1 MFNPASPNSS
11 DDPAAMKTSRDY
23 LRIFLS
29 GFAMGS
35 ADIVPGV
42 SGGTMAFILGI
53 YEALL
58 NGIKSVNLEVIR
70 LVLTAKIKE
79 ALALVP
85 WKFLL
90 TLAAGIA
97 TAVLTLVN
105 FLSWML
111 ENEPEFLFAF
121 FFGLVLASIIAIG
134 AKVTKWTVPIVL
146 GLVIGAVVAWVISA
160 LTPEGD
166 TNHSTIILFL
176 SGMVAIMAM
185 ILPGISGSFILL
197 LLGQYEYV
205 VNAVKDFDLQT
216 VITVGIGALVGIT
229 GFSRILSWLLARYE
243 MLTIAVLTGF
253 MIGSLRKIWPWREA
267 STANLDDPDHAEFF
281 TKEILPKIN
290 GDFWIAILL
299 LVVGFAVVTALDHL
313 QSKSNPVVLGLQRLT
328 GGSRKSSSTV

>member
-1 MFNPASPNSS
+1 MFNPASP
-11 DDPAAMKTSRDY
+11 KTGRDY

-29 GFAMGS
+29 GFVMGS

-58 NGIKSVNLEVIR
+58 NGIKSVNVEVIR

-79 ALALVP
+79 AMALVP
-85 WKFLL
+85 WRFLL

-97 TAVLTLVN
+97 AAVLTLVN
-105 FLSWML
+105 ALSWML

-121 FFGLVLASIIAIG
+121 FFGLVLASIIAVG
-134 AKVTKWTVPIVL
+134 AKITYWTLPIIV
-146 GLVIGAVVAWVISA
+146 GLVIGAVGAFFLVG
-160 LTPEGD
+160 LTPSGD
-166 TNHSTIILFL
+166 EANHSLIVLFL

-205 VNAVKDFDLQT
+205 VNAVKDFNLLD
-216 VITVGIGALVGIT
+216 VFAVGLGALVGIT

-243 MLTIAVLTGF
+243 MLTIAVLTGV

-267 STANLDDPDHAEFF
+267 GTANVEEHTEFF
-281 TKEILPKIN
+281 TREALPEIN
-290 GDFWIAILL
+290 GDFWIAVALI
-299 LVVGFAVVTALDHL
+299 VFGFIVVTALDHL
-313 QSKSNPVVLGLQRLT
+313 QSKSNPVVLGLQKLMGRQRVAT
-328 GGSRKSSSTV
+328 AEA

>member
-1 MFNPASPNSS
+1 MFNPDSPHDS
-11 DDPAAMKTSRDY
+11 TSMESPRDY
-23 LRIFLS
+23 LRIFFS

-53 YEALL
+53 YESLL
-58 NGIKSVNLEVIR
+58 NGIKSVNLNVIR

-79 ALALVP
+79 AMALVP
-85 WKFLL
+85 WKFLV

-97 TAVLTLVN
+97 VAVLTLVN

-111 ENEPEFLFAF
+111 ENEPELLFAF

-134 AKVTKWTVPIVL
+134 AKITRWTVPIIV
-146 GLVIGAVVAWVISA
+146 GLVVGAVVAFIISG

-166 TNHSTIILFL
+166 TNHSTIVLFL

-216 VITVGIGALVGIT
+216 VFTVGIGALVGIT
-229 GFSRILSWLLARYE
+229 GFSRILSWLLARYD

-253 MIGSLRKIWPWREA
+253 MIGSLRKIWPWREESA
-267 STANLDDPDHAEFF
+267 VDPEHAEYF
-281 TKEILPKIN
+281 TKEVLPKIN
-290 GDFWIAILL
+290 GDFWFAIAL
-299 LVVGFAVVTALDHL
+299 LVIGFVVVTALDHL
-313 QSKSNPVVLGLQRLT
+313 QSKSNPIVLGLQRIT
-328 GGSRKSSSTV
+328 GGSPKPPATAET

>member
-1 MFNPASPNSS
+1 
-11 DDPAAMKTSRDY
+11 
-23 LRIFLS
+23 
-29 GFAMGS
+29 
-35 ADIVPGV
+35 
-42 SGGTMAFILGI
+42 
-53 YEALL
+53 
-58 NGIKSVNLEVIR
+58 
-70 LVLTAKIKE
+70 
-79 ALALVP
+79 
-85 WKFLL
+85 
-90 TLAAGIA
+90 
-97 TAVLTLVN
+97 
-105 FLSWML
+105 
-111 ENEPEFLFAF
+111 
-121 FFGLVLASIIAIG
+121 
-134 AKVTKWTVPIVL
+134 
-146 GLVIGAVVAWVISA
+146 
-160 LTPEGD
+160 
-166 TNHSTIILFL
+166 
-176 SGMVAIMAM
+176 MVAIMAM
-185 ILPGISGSFILL
+185 ILPGISGWFILL

>member
-1 MFNPASPNSS
+1 MFNPESPQ
-11 DDPAAMKTSRDY
+11 TWRDY

-53 YEALL
+53 YETLI

-70 LVLTAKIKE
+70 LAVTLKIKE
-79 ALALVP
+79 AMDLVP
-85 WKFLL
+85 WRFLM
-90 TLAAGIA
+90 TLAFGIA
-97 TAVLTLVN
+97 VAVLTLVN

-134 AKVTKWTVPIVL
+134 AKIEKWTPLIIAA
-146 GLVIGAVVAWVISA
+146 LVIGAVVAFIISG
-160 LTPEGD
+160 LTPEGG
-166 TNHSTIILFL
+166 TNHSTVVLFL

-205 VNAVKDFDLQT
+205 VNAVKDFDIQT
-216 VITVGIGALVGIT
+216 VVTVGVGALVGLT
-229 GFSRILSWLLARYE
+229 GFSRLLSWLLARYE
-243 MLTIAVLTGF
+243 MITIAVLTGF
-253 MIGSLRKIWPWREA
+253 MIGSLRKIWPWREEQA
-267 STANLDDPDHAEFF
+267 VNLEDGEHAEFF
-281 TKEILPKIN
+281 TKAVMPDIN
-290 GDFWIAILL
+290 GDFWIAIGLL
-299 LVVGFAVVTALDHL
+299 LVGFVVVTVLDHL
-313 QSKSNPVVLGLQRLT
+313 QSKSNPVVLGLMRLT
-328 GGSRKSSSTV
+328 GGQRRSATAET